1 MYDEQNILG
10 LLKSCNFFN
19 HILFFFNQNI
29 LDSYIEYKRRFA
41 KKITD

>member
-19 HILFFFNQNI
+19 HILFFLI
-29 LDSYIEYKRRFA
+29 KIYLSYIEYKRRFA